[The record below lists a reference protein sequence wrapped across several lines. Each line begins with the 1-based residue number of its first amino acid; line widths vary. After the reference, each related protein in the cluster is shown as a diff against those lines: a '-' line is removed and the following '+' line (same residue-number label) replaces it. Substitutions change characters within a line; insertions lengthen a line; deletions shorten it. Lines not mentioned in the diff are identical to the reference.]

1 LTSDRLADIL
11 PGMDTL
17 VDWPALLRGLKAAGV
32 TQPEIALRLNCGQA
46 TVSDIAR
53 GKTLDPRFTLAA
65 GLLRLAREYGVEVK
79 TMNPVPVAA

>member
-1 LTSDRLADIL
+1 
-11 PGMDTL
+11 MNTL

-53 GKTLDPRFTLAA
+53 GKTTDPRFTLAA
-65 GLLRLAREYGVEVK
+65 GLLRLAREHNVEVR
-79 TMNPVPVAA
+79 VCGQVSEAA

>member
-1 LTSDRLADIL
+1 MNTH
-11 PGMDTL
+11 
-17 VDWPALLRGLKAAGV
+17 VDWPALLRKLKAAGI

-65 GLLRLAREYGVEVK
+65 GLLRLANEHGIEVQSLQSE
-79 TMNPVPVAA
+79 PQAA

>member
-1 LTSDRLADIL
+1 
-11 PGMDTL
+11 MNTL

-53 GKTLDPRFTLAA
+53 GKTTDPRFTLAA
-65 GLLRLAREYGVEVK
+65 GLLRLAREHNVDVRTCGQVTE
-79 TMNPVPVAA
+79 AA